1 MAGEQCRVIEA
12 ICDKVLDILEADTS
26 LYAGGN
32 AYAAGWTGVLRPDV
46 TGSPAA
52 GYVNLFDKAYDDDGS
67 KHRPAVYVGTRA
79 MEATDSLDYES
90 QSSGGRIEYRV
101 LVFPLIVAVQAADKF
116 SARKQRNQLVHNIK
130 QILLQHI
137 LADGF
142 WYELTIP
149 GNAGGGALSHRVWLS
164 ASGGNS
170 QQVAEA
176 MSAIP
181 LQIRY
186 SWSVGCDA

>member
-1 MAGEQCRVIEA
+1 VIEA